1 MSFVMRDPVPSRSD
15 HQALVPLRSSY
26 CNDREMQELVA
37 YFIDDLTPRMQA
49 IRAALDANEVERL
62 RAIAHELSGVAAGY
76 GFAPIGDVA
85 RELEDKAR
93 FLQESDDELE
103 SEMELSTLS
112 EKVED
117 LLTLCARA
125 LASRE
130 SCP

>member
-1 MSFVMRDPVPSRSD
+1 M
-15 HQALVPLRSSY
+15 
-26 CNDREMQELVA
+26 A